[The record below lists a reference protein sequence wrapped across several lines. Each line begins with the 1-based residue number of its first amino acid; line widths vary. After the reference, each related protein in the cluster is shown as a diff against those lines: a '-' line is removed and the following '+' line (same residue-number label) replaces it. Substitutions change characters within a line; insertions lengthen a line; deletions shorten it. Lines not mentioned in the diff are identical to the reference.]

1 MSIFGII
8 GLTLLIAI
16 IVFFVSW
23 GLCVLIQE
31 NMRNWSYN
39 YWFLTWLISL
49 IIAICVWIGSTFIG
63 IGIYTEEERLFIA
76 KFEAQ
81 KQTIEMSLDNEN
93 LSGLE
98 RIELVKQAAELNG
111 EMAERKAK
119 LQVWHYVTYNNSMYD
134 NIEPI
139 SLEPKIKP

>member
-8 GLTLLIAI
+8 GIGFLIAFALW
-16 IVFFVSW
+16 VVSMGVTLFVE
-23 GLCVLIQE
+23 CERNE
-31 NMRNWSYN
+31 NYPVAQWVMS
-39 YWFLTWLISL
+39 
-49 IIAICVWIGSTFIG
+49 IIAIAIWIGAVFIG
-63 IGIYTEEERLFIA
+63 IGIYTEDERLFIA

-98 RIELVKQAAELNG
+98 RIELVKQASELNG

-119 LQVWHYVTYNNSMYD
+119 LQVWHYITYNNSMYD

-139 SLEPKIKP
+139 SLETKGE

>member
-8 GLTLLIAI
+8 GICLLIA
-16 IVFFVSW
+16 
-23 GLCVLIQE
+23 LLL
-31 NMRNWSYN
+31 WS
-39 YWFLTWLISL
+39 ISML
-49 IIAICVWIGSTFIG
+49 VACLEEYKNVARLVMSIIAIAIWIGAVFIG
-63 IGIYTEEERLFIA
+63 IGIYTEDERLFIA

-98 RIELVKQAAELNG
+98 RIELVKQASKLNG

-119 LQVWHYVTYNNSMYD
+119 LQVWHYITYNNSMYD

-139 SLEPKIKP
+139 SLEPKGE

>member
-8 GLTLLIAI
+8 GIGFAIAFALWAISMPVTFLIENDDADYTVARWVISIMAIAI
-16 IVFFVSW
+16 
-23 GLCVLIQE
+23 
-31 NMRNWSYN
+31 
-39 YWFLTWLISL
+39 
-49 IIAICVWIGSTFIG
+49 WIGTVFIG
-63 IGIYTEEERLFIA
+63 IWIYTEDDRLFIA

-98 RIELVKQAAELNG
+98 KIELVKQASELNG

>member
-8 GLTLLIAI
+8 GLCFLIALVPFI
-16 IVFFVSW
+16 IGIVIMVVCDLDDFKF
-23 GLCVLIQE
+23 IK
-31 NMRNWSYN
+31 
-39 YWFLTWLISL
+39 SL
-49 IIAICVWIGSTFIG
+49 IINIVIAVLVWVGGVFAG
-63 IGIYTEEERLFIA
+63 IGIYTEEERVFIA

-98 RIELVKQAAELNG
+98 RIELVKQASELNG

-119 LQVWHYVTYNNSMYD
+119 LQVWHYVTYNKSAYD

-139 SLEPKIKP
+139 SLELKIKP

>member
-1 MSIFGII
+1 MSIWGII
-8 GLTLLIAI
+8 GIGFAIALVLWLVAMLVTFLIENDDADYTVARLVISIMAIAI
-16 IVFFVSW
+16 
-23 GLCVLIQE
+23 
-31 NMRNWSYN
+31 
-39 YWFLTWLISL
+39 
-49 IIAICVWIGSTFIG
+49 WIGAVFIG
-63 IGIYTEEERLFIA
+63 IGIYTEEERIFIA

-81 KQTIEMSLDNEN
+81 KQTIEMSLDSEN

-98 RIELVKQAAELNG
+98 RIELVKQASELNG

-139 SLEPKIKP
+139 SLEIKGE

>member
-1 MSIFGII
+1 MSIWGII
-8 GLTLLIAI
+8 GIGFAIALVLWLVAMLVTFLIENDDADYTVARLVISIMAIAI
-16 IVFFVSW
+16 
-23 GLCVLIQE
+23 
-31 NMRNWSYN
+31 
-39 YWFLTWLISL
+39 
-49 IIAICVWIGSTFIG
+49 WIGAVFIG
-63 IGIYTEEERLFIA
+63 IGIYTEEERIFIA

-81 KQTIEMSLDNEN
+81 KQTIEMSLDSEN

-98 RIELVKQAAELNG
+98 RIELVKQASELNG

-139 SLEPKIKP
+139 SLELKIKP

>member
-8 GLTLLIAI
+8 GICFLIALLLFSI
-16 IVFFVSW
+16 SMLVACLGEYKNAAQW
-23 GLCVLIQE
+23 GI
-31 NMRNWSYN
+31 
-39 YWFLTWLISL
+39 L
-49 IIAICVWIGSTFIG
+49 IISIAIWIGAVFIG
-63 IGIYTEEERLFIA
+63 IGIYTEDERLFIA

-98 RIELVKQAAELNG
+98 KIELVKQASELNG

-119 LQVWHYVTYNNSMYD
+119 LQVWHYVSYNKSAYD

>member
-8 GLTLLIAI
+8 GVCFAIALLLWSISML
-16 IVFFVSW
+16 VV
-23 GLCVLIQE
+23 VLGE
-31 NMRNWSYN
+31 SKNASRWV
-39 YWFLTWLISL
+39 IS
-49 IIAICVWIGSTFIG
+49 IIAIAIWIGAVFIG

-98 RIELVKQAAELNG
+98 RIELVKQASELNG

>member
-1 MSIFGII
+1 MSIWGII
-8 GLTLLIAI
+8 GIGFAIALVLWAMSMPVTFLIENDDADYTVARLVISIMSIAI
-16 IVFFVSW
+16 
-23 GLCVLIQE
+23 
-31 NMRNWSYN
+31 
-39 YWFLTWLISL
+39 
-49 IIAICVWIGSTFIG
+49 WIGTVFIG
-63 IGIYTEEERLFIA
+63 IWIYTEDDRLFIA

-98 RIELVKQAAELNG
+98 KIELVKHASELNG

-119 LQVWHYVTYNNSMYD
+119 LQVWHYVSYDNSMYD

>member
-8 GLTLLIAI
+8 GIGFAIALVLWAISMPVTFLLENDDADYTVARLVISIMSIAI
-16 IVFFVSW
+16 
-23 GLCVLIQE
+23 
-31 NMRNWSYN
+31 
-39 YWFLTWLISL
+39 
-49 IIAICVWIGSTFIG
+49 WIGTVFIG
-63 IGIYTEEERLFIA
+63 IGIYTEDDRLFIA

-98 RIELVKQAAELNG
+98 KIELVKQASELNG

-119 LQVWHYVTYNNSMYD
+119 LQVWHYVTYNKSAYD

-139 SLEPKIKP
+139 SLDTKIKP

>member
-8 GLTLLIAI
+8 GICFLIALVPFI
-16 IVFFVSW
+16 IGMVIMMASDLDDFKF
-23 GLCVLIQE
+23 IK
-31 NMRNWSYN
+31 
-39 YWFLTWLISL
+39 SL
-49 IIAICVWIGSTFIG
+49 IINIAIAVLVWIGAVFIG
-63 IGIYTEEERLFIA
+63 IGIYTEDERLFIA

-98 RIELVKQAAELNG
+98 RIELVKQASELNG

-119 LQVWHYVTYNNSMYD
+119 LQVWQYVTYNNAMYD

-139 SLEPKIKP
+139 SLEIKGD